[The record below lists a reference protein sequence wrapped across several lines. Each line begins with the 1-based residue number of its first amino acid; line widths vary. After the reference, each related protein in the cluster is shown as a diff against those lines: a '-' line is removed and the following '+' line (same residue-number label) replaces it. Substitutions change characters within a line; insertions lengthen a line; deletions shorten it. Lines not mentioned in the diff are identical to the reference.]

1 MENEIKMEKNES
13 SVVEQ
18 NNDTQSADKQNVAN
32 QTAVEGNDS
41 PNSVPYARFNEIV
54 KQNKKL
60 NDKLDKLSK
69 QQEAD
74 RMKEMEE
81 QNKFQELY
89 TELKAQNQ
97 KLTEKNEYYGK
108 LEQEERDGLLAQLS
122 EEEQEIYSDLPTT
135 KLRTHIA
142 NMSSKNAVA
151 SDKSAAIRGNNL
163 KIKHDSDIWKMNSQ
177 DRKSSWG
184 DVLNH
189 FKNKK

>member
-1 MENEIKMEKNES
+1 MEKNES